1 MSQKD
6 KALSILKC
14 LREEGYEAYLA
25 GGCVRDD
32 LLGKTP
38 KDYDIATNAQPDAVQ
53 RIFPKTIA
61 VGTQFGVVLVVL
73 EGESFAVATFR
84 FDGPYLD
91 GRHPS
96 HVRFG
101 TMKEDILRR
110 DFTINGMMYDPNENR
125 LIDLVGGARD
135 LKLGLIRAIGDPR
148 QRFEEDRL
156 RMVRAIRFAASLD
169 FTIEEDTLKAIQ
181 QQAQTISRIAWERI
195 GEEITRLLTEGYARR
210 GFELLDTAKLL
221 EVLFPEIE
229 ALKGVEQSPDYHPE
243 GDVFT
248 HTITLLGHL
257 AQPTETL
264 AYGCLL
270 HDIAKP
276 TCYRREGE
284 HITFYSHTEKGAEMA
299 VEILRRLK
307 RSRVVWERVSYLV
320 KNHLRYT
327 QSPKMRLSTLKRFL
341 REDGIEELL
350 ELCRIDSLSANGDLQ
365 YYNFCKQKMS
375 ELKKEEIHPEPL
387 LKGRDLIA
395 MGFSPGPLF
404 QKILK
409 EVEEAQLDGEIS
421 SRDHAEEWVLK
432 QYGNPRENRS

>member
-14 LREEGYEAYLA
+14 LREEGCEAYLA

-38 KDYDIATNAQPDAVQ
+38 KDYDIATNARPDAVQ

-61 VGTQFGVVLVVL
+61 VGSQFGVVLVVL
-73 EGESFAVATFR
+73 EGESFAVTTFR

-125 LIDLVGGARD
+125 LIDLVGGTRD

-169 FTIEEDTLKAIQ
+169 FTIEDDTLKAIQ

-210 GFELLDTAKLL
+210 GFDLLDTARLL

-229 ALKGVEQSPDYHPE
+229 ALKGVEQNPDYHPE

-257 AQPTETL
+257 AQPKETL
-264 AYGCLL
+264 A
-270 HDIAKP
+270 
-276 TCYRREGE
+276 
-284 HITFYSHTEKGAEMA
+284 
-299 VEILRRLK
+299 
-307 RSRVVWERVSYLV
+307 
-320 KNHLRYT
+320 
-327 QSPKMRLSTLKRFL
+327 
-341 REDGIEELL
+341 
-350 ELCRIDSLSANGDLQ
+350 
-365 YYNFCKQKMS
+365 
-375 ELKKEEIHPEPL
+375 
-387 LKGRDLIA
+387 
-395 MGFSPGPLF
+395 
-404 QKILK
+404 
-409 EVEEAQLDGEIS
+409 
-421 SRDHAEEWVLK
+421 
-432 QYGNPRENRS
+432 